1 MKSAIKKLLPQSV
14 INAARALRDG
24 HAVNTLAPLNF
35 TAENLKPANSLEFS
49 SIWADKD
56 IATCW
61 QKDCDEIS
69 SVFPESDKWGGI
81 NPGDR
86 RALYYLI
93 SALKPQNVLEV
104 GTHIGA
110 SSVYIAKAMSRYAQE
125 EASLT
130 TVDILDVNDPQTGA
144 WAGLGMERSPQGN
157 LEALDCGE
165 LCNFVVN
172 SAQDYMAALAD
183 DDGKRFDFIFL
194 DGDHTAKGVY
204 HEMALA
210 LKILKP
216 GGVILLHDYY
226 PDGQA
231 LFRDGNIIYGPF
243 KALESVRGQAPNV
256 TVKPLGTLAW
266 PTKQGSSNTSLAL
279 VMQSAGEDGE

>member
-1 MKSAIKKLLPQSV
+1 MKSALKKLLPQSAL
-14 INAARALRDG
+14 NAVRALRDG
-24 HAVNTLAPLNF
+24 RAVKALVPLDF
-35 TAENLKPANSLEFS
+35 ATENLKPANSIEFS
-49 SIWADKD
+49 SIWADED
-56 IATCW
+56 IAAHW
-61 QKDCDEIS
+61 QKDHAAICEI
-69 SVFPESDKWGGI
+69 FPEHEKWGGI

-86 RALYYLI
+86 RALYHLI

-110 SSVYIAKAMSRYAQE
+110 SSVYIAKAMSHYADHS
-125 EASLT
+125 ACLT
-130 TVDILDVNDPQTGA
+130 TVDILDVNDPKTGA
-144 WAGLGMERSPQGN
+144 WVELGIKRSPREN
-157 LEALDCGE
+157 LEALGCGE
-165 LCNFVVN
+165 LCDFVVN
-172 SAQDYMAALAD
+172 SAQGYMADQAD
-183 DDGKRFDFIFL
+183 NGGRRFDFIFL

-226 PDGQA
+226 PDGRA

-279 VMQSAGEDGE
+279 VMHSAEEDGE